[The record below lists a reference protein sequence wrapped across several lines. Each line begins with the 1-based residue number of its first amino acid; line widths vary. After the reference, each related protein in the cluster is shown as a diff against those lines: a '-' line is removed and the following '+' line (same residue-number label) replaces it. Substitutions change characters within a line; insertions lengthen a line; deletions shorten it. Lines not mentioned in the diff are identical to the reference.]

1 MAKEKG
7 PVSLS
12 KIDQRTWQRFQA
24 ACKLKHKSTHRVT
37 EALWTEYTYRVFAE
51 ELQDKPKQWEEEK
64 KEKEAN

>member
-12 KIDQRTWQRFQA
+12 KIDQRTWNRFQA

-37 EALWTEYTYRVFAE
+37 EALWTEYTYRVFEE
-51 ELQDKPKQWEEEK
+51 ELHKSERWEQEQ
-64 KEKEAN
+64 KEKEK